1 VRNPSIFAPA
11 ICALQLACVASAQQ
25 PAFEVA
31 TVKPSDTGSTGVGGS
46 DGFRGGRFGIRNATL
61 KHLIQIAYGVEHY
74 RVSGGPAW
82 LDSERYSV
90 EAKPGSPVNDETAR
104 LMLQALLAERFGLK
118 LHRTTTTVPGYT
130 LLAEKGDEKLS
141 KSTAEGVGF
150 RFMTSEK
157 IEGPGTMD
165 MLARVLKGILGSP
178 VEDQTG
184 LKEKYDINL
193 TYKNSTEAEF
203 GLSIFTAVKL
213 QLGLTLKAGKIPIEI
228 LVVDQANKQPTAN

>member
-1 VRNPSIFAPA
+1 
-11 ICALQLACVASAQQ
+11 
-25 PAFEVA
+25 
-31 TVKPSDTGSTGVGGS
+31 
-46 DGFRGGRFGIRNATL
+46 
-61 KHLIQIAYGVEHY
+61 
-74 RVSGGPAW
+74 
-82 LDSERYSV
+82 
-90 EAKPGSPVNDETAR
+90 
-104 LMLQALLAERFGLK
+104 
-118 LHRTTTTVPGYT
+118 

-193 TYKNSTEAEF
+193 TYNNSTEAEF
-203 GLSIFTAVKL
+203 GLIDLHRRETTARADFESR
-213 QLGLTLKAGKIPIEI
+213 QDPDRNPGRRS
-228 LVVDQANKQPTAN
+228 ANKQPTAN